1 MLDEAGKPTGFDI
14 ELARAVA
21 RNAGFEPKI
30 LVLPYENLFSG
41 LVANTHDVIAATTG
55 ITPEREQ
62 LYLFSRPYYETCQ
75 VAVVRTGSTEPSS
88 LADLRGAR
96 IGAGGSGTSMKA
108 MQTIDAT
115 HVHLDDGQGVPA
127 LEAGEIDAWL
137 VDEFDGVAAARGS
150 GGRLRVLPEA
160 VALEHYAFVIAK
172 GRQDLEARLN
182 RSLVLLEQNGYIDK
196 LQIEFGVERDLN
208 WPVVR

>member
-1 MLDEAGKPTGFDI
+1 
-14 ELARAVA
+14 
-21 RNAGFEPKI
+21 
-30 LVLPYENLFSG
+30 
-41 LVANTHDVIAATTG
+41 
-55 ITPEREQ
+55 
-62 LYLFSRPYYETCQ
+62 
-75 VAVVRTGSTEPSS
+75 
-88 LADLRGAR
+88 
-96 IGAGGSGTSMKA
+96 MKA
-108 MQTIDAT
+108 MQSIDAT

-137 VDEFDGVAAARGS
+137 VDEFDGVAAARES

-182 RSLVLLEQNGYIDK
+182 RSLVVLEQNGTIDN